1 MQNESPLYYEP
12 FDPSCRAGLFDTYA
26 RLHREAPV
34 RQCES
39 GVWTVVRLDDV
50 RILYT
55 RTEAFSNRPNG
66 AETVR
71 PTVDMSDSSIA
82 EKLAPIFEAM
92 LLDTKELL
100 SSSVIVG
107 ADPPIHTRI
116 RGSVNRAFTRGRIE
130 ALRGYIEEEVARCL
144 EGLDH
149 APTFD
154 VYADLAIQIP
164 LRVMTRLF
172 GLPASDDEKFQRW
185 ALMLATQLNAHETR
199 GTATWL
205 ATHYSLI
212 SEFADYF
219 VPLMTE
225 RAKNPGA
232 DLLSDIMAAEKDA
245 LTASEGVLFVL
256 TLLGAGIETTANLIG
271 NVTVELLRN
280 PDQLDLLLADP
291 ALVDAAIEESLRY
304 DSPFQFVFRETTSD
318 IELSGVTIPGGSI
331 VLNMIGAANHD
342 PAHFNDPDRFDITRK
357 PAHVGFGQGIHFCL
371 GAALARMEARAALR
385 GILPHLREFAL
396 DEEHIVDRPSLL
408 IWGRLQIPLVR
419 RSMATSGGT
428 AQVGLQ
434 SEG

>member
-1 MQNESPLYYEP
+1 
-12 FDPSCRAGLFDTYA
+12 
-26 RLHREAPV
+26 
-34 RQCES
+34 
-39 GVWTVVRLDDV
+39 
-50 RILYT
+50 
-55 RTEAFSNRPNG
+55 
-66 AETVR
+66 
-71 PTVDMSDSSIA
+71 
-82 EKLAPIFEAM
+82 
-92 LLDTKELL
+92 
-100 SSSVIVG
+100 
-107 ADPPIHTRI
+107 
-116 RGSVNRAFTRGRIE
+116 
-130 ALRGYIEEEVARCL
+130 
-144 EGLDH
+144 
-149 APTFD
+149 
-154 VYADLAIQIP
+154 
-164 LRVMTRLF
+164 
-172 GLPASDDEKFQRW
+172 
-185 ALMLATQLNAHETR
+185 
-199 GTATWL
+199 
-205 ATHYSLI
+205 
-212 SEFADYF
+212 
-219 VPLMTE
+219 
-225 RAKNPGA
+225 
-232 DLLSDIMAAEKDA
+232 
-245 LTASEGVLFVL
+245 
-256 TLLGAGIETTANLIG
+256 LGAGIETTANLIG

-342 PAHFNDPDRFDITRK
+342 PAHFKDPDRFDITRK

>member
-1 MQNESPLYYEP
+1 
-12 FDPSCRAGLFDTYA
+12 
-26 RLHREAPV
+26 
-34 RQCES
+34 
-39 GVWTVVRLDDV
+39 
-50 RILYT
+50 
-55 RTEAFSNRPNG
+55 
-66 AETVR
+66 
-71 PTVDMSDSSIA
+71 MSDSSIA
-82 EKLAPIFEAM
+82 EKLAPIFDAM

-130 ALRGYIEEEVARCL
+130 ALRGYVEDEVARCL
-144 EGLDH
+144 EGIDD

-154 VYADLAIQIP
+154 VYVDLASQIP

-172 GLPASDDEKFQRW
+172 GLPAADDAKFQRW
-185 ALMLATQLNAHETR
+185 ALALAGQLNAHETR
-199 GTATWL
+199 GTAPWL

-232 DLLSDIMAAEKDA
+232 DLLSDIMAEENDA
-245 LTASEGVLFVL
+245 LTASEAVLFVL

-271 NVTVELLRN
+271 NVVVELLRN

-291 ALVDAAIEESLRY
+291 ALVDAAVEESLRY

-342 PAHFNDPDRFDITRK
+342 PAHFDDPDSFDITRK
-357 PAHVGFGQGIHFCL
+357 PLHLGFGQGIHFCL

-396 DEEHIVDRPSLL
+396 DEEHIIDRPSLL
-408 IWGRLQIPLVR
+408 IWGRTQIPLVR

-428 AQVGLQ
+428 AQAGLQ